1 MPTATLLDSLRS
13 PEGLAAA
20 ARANAPKIVTA
31 ILAIAIAAQ
40 AAVLLTNYFGA
51 ADRPNL
57 QTTALPSSTGPTHSL
72 DLAGILNAHLFGQA
86 APQPGDDSNAPQT
99 SLALVLAGVLAQPDP
114 TKGLA
119 LVGESAA
126 AAKVHAV
133 GDTLPGGAKLH
144 GIYFDRVVLDRGG
157 TLESLML
164 PHQSAPAGLS
174 SSAAPVSAPANV
186 GDRLRQIVQQDPQ
199 ALQNVLRWQQ
209 VMNRD
214 GHMSGVR
221 VYPER
226 NPAVFAKLGLRP
238 GDLIT
243 GVNGT
248 PLDDPNRGDEILRSL
263 GSMPEA
269 KVTVMRNGRTTD
281 LMLNLTQA
289 LNDAEP
295 LLGTTGMPP
304 IEQQPQLPA
313 QTQ

>member
-1 MPTATLLDSLRS
+1 MSTATVLDGLRS
-13 PEGLAAA
+13 PEGWAAA
-20 ARANAPKIVTA
+20 ARAHGPRLLCAL
-31 ILAIAIAAQ
+31 LAVGIAAQ

-51 ADRPNL
+51 AQPL
-57 QTTALPSSTGPTHSL
+57 ASAAAEAPSAAPTHSL

-86 APQPGDDSNAPQT
+86 SPAEADASAAPQT
-99 SLALVLAGVLAQPDP
+99 SLALVLAGVLAEPDP
-114 TKGLA
+114 QKGLA

-126 AAKVHAV
+126 NAKVHVV

-144 GIYFDRVVLDRGG
+144 GIYADRVVLDRGG
-157 TLESLML
+157 RLESLML
-164 PHQSAPAGLS
+164 PHQSAPAGMM
-174 SSAAPVSAPANV
+174 PAQQPISTESNIGARV
-186 GDRLRQIVQQDPQ
+186 RQLVQQDPQ
-199 ALQNVLRWQQ
+199 ALSNVLRWQQ

-214 GHMSGVR
+214 GHMAGVR

-248 PLDDPNRGDEILRSL
+248 PLDDPSRGDEILRSL

-269 KVTVMRNGRTTD
+269 RVTVMRSGRSTD

-289 LNDAEP
+289 LSDAEP
-295 LLGTTGMPP
+295 LLGTAGMPP
-304 IEQQPQLPA
+304 VEQQPQLNAPV
-313 QTQ
+313 Q